1 MEFQVTVD
9 ELDDGSKC
17 NEAAESCQLSVTF
30 VMLIY
35 LFGLSMLN
43 IRPLFHATNL
53 RYVAFLGGRM
63 LDCSS
68 LMPLLC

>member
-43 IRPLFHATNL
+43 IRPLSFMPRTSD
-53 RYVAFLGGRM
+53 M
-63 LDCSS
+63 LHS
-68 LMPLLC
+68 